1 MDLWEWCVSAGEVAH
16 GGGGLPVPTSHH
28 WRSWNK
34 PARLFFVFFM
44 FFFSQH
50 WQPRGGAP
58 LWCLSVWSLDRTRL
72 LPQSE
77 TVAVGWSFYSK
88 DNLLCVFH
96 PAAVGSA
103 LLAPLREIM
112 EMIVRRGLS
121 SCPDTNPR
129 VHVRYLITLGWF
141 PPADFGAKMLVVNY
155 IAKTKLIFIFGQGL
169 LLSFFCQEVI
179 MLPESGPGPGPGALW
194 AGCLLVISILLAKV
208 LWTSLSLS
216 LWFSIFPFLRTCH
229 RSSASPDDLCLDG
242 LYLSIIPKQSASE
255 CEISSLFFLL
265 PPLAACS
272 CKRKRS
278 FVPSYHWS
286 NIVKTLLYLCQFNK
300 HFLSTDGSPAWKAQ
314 R

>member
-1 MDLWEWCVSAGEVAH
+1 MTDVCFHVTMIKIKGKTNEFGLWIFGNGVSRQGRLPTATVAFPCPPVIT
-16 GGGGLPVPTSHH
+16 GGPGTS
-28 WRSWNK
+28 
-34 PARLFFVFFM
+34 LLGCFFVFFI

-242 LYLSIIPKQSASE
+242 LYLSIIPK
-255 CEISSLFFLL
+255 
-265 PPLAACS
+265 
-272 CKRKRS
+272 
-278 FVPSYHWS
+278 
-286 NIVKTLLYLCQFNK
+286 
-300 HFLSTDGSPAWKAQ
+300 
-314 R
+314 